1 MQNIFVVFGLTLLTS
16 CASILS
22 DSTYPVTFDSNP
34 SGAEVT
40 IRDESGAA
48 VYKGTTPTTL
58 TLSASDGFFDAASYT
73 IEATLAGHSPAR
85 ATLNAEL
92 DGWYLGNILFGGLL
106 GILII
111 DPATGAMWR
120 LVSRVTLNL
129 SAAAVGAAAAPPGF
143 GSLNEVRVVSLADV
157 PAELRPLMQP
167 IPAFAGR

>member
-1 MQNIFVVFGLTLLTS
+1 MRNILLVFGLTLLS
-16 CASILS
+16 GCASILS

-40 IRDESGAA
+40 IRDESGAP
-48 VYKGTTPTTL
+48 VYKGRTPTTL

-73 IEATLAGHSPAR
+73 IEATLPGHNPAR
-85 ATLNAEL
+85 ATLNAKL
-92 DGWYLGNILFGGLL
+92 DGWYIGNILFGGLL

-120 LVSRVTLNL
+120 LDGRVTVNL
-129 SAAAVGAAAAPPGF
+129 SAAAVGSSAAPSASP
-143 GSLNEVRVVSLADV
+143 SRNEVRVVSLADV

-167 IPAFAGR
+167 LP